1 MPPGNGKT
9 TDLEEEVPVNGDQW
23 SAVALVLYVVI
34 LAGVVLLM
42 TMIFRTSDLR
52 RDIADL
58 RRDLQQ
64 EVGAVRRDIEYRAN
78 RHDRDIERV
87 LSEVRRSR

>member
-1 MPPGNGKT
+1 MPPGNDKT
-9 TDLEEEVPVNGDQW
+9 TALEEEVPVNGDQW

-34 LAGVVLLM
+34 MVAVVLFM
-42 TMIFRTSDLR
+42 TVTFRTSDLR

-64 EVGAVRRDIEYRAN
+64 EVGAVRREIEYRAD

-87 LSEVRRSR
+87 LSEVRRRR